1 MSDIPANNGI
11 EQTNDEPRPMSPF
24 AAHPG
29 VRPHEVC
36 AKDDC
41 STLTRHRMYELPS

>member
-11 EQTNDEPRPMSPF
+11 EQTNDKPRPMSPF

-36 AKDDC
+36 AKEVAIAV
-41 STLTRHRMYELPS
+41 R